1 MSVALR
7 LSRGGSKK
15 RPFFRIVAADIR
27 SPRDGRFIERLG
39 TYNPMKN
46 KDDPQ
51 RITLNVE
58 RIKYWLSVGA
68 KPTQRVQKF
77 LANEKL
83 ADKPVVYEQTKQN
96 KPRKKTLEKIKAKEE
111 KEKSKQDMEKAADAA
126 PQPAAADK
134 PAEAAPQPA
143 AADKPAEAAPQPAA
157 TDKPAEAAPQP
168 AAADKPA
175 EAAPQPAAADKPAE
189 AAPQPAAADKPA
201 EAAPQPAAADKPAE
215 AAPQP
220 AAADKPAEAAPQPAA
235 ADKPAEAAPQPAA
248 ADKPAKPHLSPL
260 PRINQLKV
268 KIMVKKNND
277 KRQAINKK
285 AKQKSIVVAK
295 FGKTFGLE
303 GKLLIHSYFTSQLD
317 ILNFDKF
324 SVDQKEE
331 ILIQLEKKNKK
342 IYAKIANIETVEE
355 AKVFTGKLIFLNKK
369 YLPKLKPNQFYFSE
383 LEQMNV
389 LIDKKKVGYVKHVYN
404 HGAGEYLEIKCE
416 NDELLVPFNFD
427 HIEKINPKKKELYLS
442 KKYYEI

>member
-27 SPRDGRFIERLG
+27 APRDGRFLERLG

-51 RITLNVE
+51 RITLNIE

-68 KPTQRVQKF
+68 KPTERVQKF

-83 ADKPVVYEQTKQN
+83 ATKPVIYEQTKQD

-111 KEKSKQDMEKAADAA
+111 KVKAKQDMERA
-126 PQPAAADK
+126 
-134 PAEAAPQPA
+134 
-143 AADKPAEAAPQPAA
+143 
-157 TDKPAEAAPQP
+157 AEAAPQP

-220 AAADKPAEAAPQPAA
+220 AAADKPAEAPQPVT
-235 ADKPAEAAPQPAA
+235 AE
-248 ADKPAKPHLSPL
+248 
-260 PRINQLKV
+260 I
-268 KIMVKKNND
+268 KKSED
-277 KRQAINKK
+277 
-285 AKQKSIVVAK
+285 
-295 FGKTFGLE
+295 GG
-303 GKLLIHSYFTSQLD
+303 
-317 ILNFDKF
+317 
-324 SVDQKEE
+324 
-331 ILIQLEKKNKK
+331 EKK
-342 IYAKIANIETVEE
+342 
-355 AKVFTGKLIFLNKK
+355 
-369 YLPKLKPNQFYFSE
+369 
-383 LEQMNV
+383 
-389 LIDKKKVGYVKHVYN
+389 
-404 HGAGEYLEIKCE
+404 
-416 NDELLVPFNFD
+416 
-427 HIEKINPKKKELYLS
+427 
-442 KKYYEI
+442 